1 MSQVNLILI
10 GMPGTGKSTL
20 GEGAAKALGLNFVD
34 TDQII
39 EDIAG
44 FPLQEVLN
52 QGKDKFSELEDKA
65 LKVPPQSDQ
74 LIATGGSAIYCKKT
88 LSSLKE
94 TAVIVHLVASIETLE
109 ERIDN
114 FASRGIVI
122 PNGMNFNDLYAER
135 MPLYKN
141 MADAELITDYDNP
154 TLPDLIEKLV
164 ALYNDKRISK

>member
-44 FPLQEVLN
+44 LPVQKVLD
-52 QGKDKFSELEDKA
+52 QGREKFAELENTA
-65 LKVPPQSDQ
+65 LKTPPQVDQ
-74 LIATGGSAIYCKKT
+74 LIATGGSAIYCKET

-94 TAVIVHLVASIETLE
+94 KSVIVHLVASINTLE

-122 PNGMNFNDLYAER
+122 PEGMTFHDLYAER
-135 MPLYKN
+135 MPLYKS
-141 MADAELITDYDNP
+141 MADAELITDQGNP
-154 TLPDLIEKLV
+154 TLLKLV
-164 ALYNDKRISK
+164 QKLVDLYNDQRTSK